1 MRTLNKEGIG
11 RKYLICFVVILMLAV
26 TGCGKKWEQHGR
38 IMSVGG
44 TGESAADSMDYS
56 QYVNKTWIVD
66 GWNELTDSE
75 WDLAVSMIIT
85 RIEDGHIE
93 GYFKKGMILDDYC
106 SFFMRDLIEFHGNVF
121 MERAECL
128 YGDEKIHS
136 FDIVFHGG
144 DRISMDFSGDGGESY
159 LLRAYN
165 VSDMEFT
172 AEPETFEIDLDS
184 WGIVT
189 LIYAYRKEFFGGE
202 DYRLEPCVLLVDEQ
216 KDILY
221 KFFTTF
227 LPKEYEVLKVWTGDL
242 DGDGLKD
249 VKVAAISFD
258 VCDSSRIELY
268 FFQREDG
275 LFDKS
280 VVIDIDDQRG
290 YTMKSFQKDLWIS
303 FGEGSYMWRRSYE
316 KKE

>member
-1 MRTLNKEGIG
+1 MERKTYA
-11 RKYLICFVVILMLAV
+11 KYLFGFVIVLMLV
-26 TGCGKKWEQHGR
+26 ITGCGKKWGQPGS
-38 IMSVGG
+38 M
-44 TGESAADSMDYS
+44 GENVVENRMPDTIDYS
-56 QYVNKTWIVD
+56 QYINKTWIVD

-75 WDLAVSMIIT
+75 WDLEVSMIIT
-85 RIEDGHIE
+85 RIEDGCIE

-136 FDIVFHGG
+136 FDIVFHGE
-144 DRISMDFSGDGGESY
+144 DRISMDFGDDGGESY
-159 LLRAYN
+159 QLRAYN
-165 VSDMEFT
+165 ISDMEFT

-184 WGIVT
+184 WGNVT
-189 LIYAYRKEFFGGE
+189 LIYAYRKTFLGGE

-221 KFFTTF
+221 KFFIYS
-227 LPKEYEVLKVWTGDL
+227 LPEEYEVLKVWIGDL
-242 DGDGLKD
+242 DGDGLKG
-249 VKVAAISFD
+249 VKVAAISLD
-258 VCDSSRIELY
+258 VCDPGRIELY

-280 VVIDIDDQRG
+280 VVINIDEQQG
-290 YTMKSFQKDLWIS
+290 YTMDSTKKDLWIS
-303 FGEGSYMWRRSYE
+303 FGEGSYMRRQSYG